1 MKATL
6 LFEQAVALVPDN
18 PGALN
23 NAAYLIANSGTNLP
37 RAVELARKCVEL
49 NPNVDDF
56 QDTLGF
62 ALLKDGKPADA
73 LEPFQK
79 AIVMS
84 QKPGS
89 MIHLAQAFIELKRSA
104 DAKEYLEKAKTKSP
118 TEDQI
123 AEIKALELK
132 LN

>member
-1 MKATL
+1 MT
-6 LFEQAVALVPDN
+6 
-18 PGALN
+18 
-23 NAAYLIANSGTNLP
+23 
-37 RAVELARKCVEL
+37 
-49 NPNVDDF
+49 
-56 QDTLGF
+56 
-62 ALLKDGKPADA
+62 
-73 LEPFQK
+73 
-79 AIVMS
+79 

-89 MIHLAQAFIELKRSA
+89 MIHLAQAFIELKRPA